1 MVTDILTIT
10 FWIALIEIIGINI
23 ILSGDNAVVIA
34 LACRNLG
41 EKQQKIGIFLGS
53 FAAVILRIIF
63 TLFIS
68 FLIETPY
75 IKIIGGLLL
84 FWIGFK
90 LLTED
95 EVNQDSVH
103 SPDRL
108 WSAVWTIMVADAVM
122 SLDNVI
128 AVAAAAKGNYPLL
141 ILGLVISIPLVV
153 YGATLILKLIS
164 KFPIIVTLGAALIG
178 YIGADVIIKDVSIE
192 PYIAANGN
200 WLFTVAPLVGLFI
213 PSLIARF
220 FKSKDF

>member
-1 MVTDILTIT
+1 MTNDILSIT

-34 LACRNLG
+34 LACRNLQK
-41 EKQQKIGIFLGS
+41 KQQQIGIFLGS
-53 FAAVILRIIF
+53 LAAVMLRIIF
-63 TLFIS
+63 TMFIS

-95 EVNQDSVH
+95 EVDEQSIH
-103 SPDRL
+103 GADRL
-108 WSAVWTIMVADAVM
+108 FRAVWIIMIADAVM

-141 ILGLVISIPLVV
+141 IIGLVISIPLVV
-153 YGATLILKLIS
+153 YGATLLLKLIR
-164 KFPIIVTLGAALIG
+164 KFPLIITLGAALIG
-178 YIGADVIIKDVSIE
+178 FIGADVIIQDVSIE
-192 PYIAANGN
+192 PWISANAN
-200 WLFTVAPLVGLFI
+200 WLFTLAPLIGLFI
-213 PSLIARF
+213 PYLITKLRN
-220 FKSKDF
+220 K